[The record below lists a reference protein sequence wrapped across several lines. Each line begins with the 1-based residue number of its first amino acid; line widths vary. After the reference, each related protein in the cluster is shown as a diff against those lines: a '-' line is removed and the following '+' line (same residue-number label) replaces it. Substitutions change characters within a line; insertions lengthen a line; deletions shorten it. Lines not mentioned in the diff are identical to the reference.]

1 MRQRD
6 NFDHRLQNAMPH
18 SPATAASRHA
28 SLTDWLRRQLLDW
41 AATDGVRWLFV
52 ARTLVAAFSAVW
64 LAFRFDLDSP
74 STAMT
79 TTFILAL
86 PSSGMVLEKAFYR
99 LLGTI
104 VGCCASLLLIALF
117 PQHAPQLYL
126 GLAVWV
132 GFCTAGAA
140 MYRNQQ
146 SYSFVLAGYTAVMIA
161 VPSLDHATA
170 AFSIAVTRV
179 AEVGLGIICAAVV
192 NDVLFPRPQ
201 GPLVMRT
208 VQARFEGFL
217 SFCQNVLAHR
227 LPPSEA
233 EVSHLR
239 FAADIAALESG
250 RAAAFFEAAHSRHHT
265 RQLHAFNEAFMA
277 ALTTFYTLHRLIH
290 RASAQP
296 DSPVPGLLEPL
307 HRQLAAAMSAAID
320 AARGKKRGTAT
331 AFAALGPQLA
341 ASIADARDALA
352 LADIG
357 SSAEDALRWRMDFDT
372 AVDLLARFAGN
383 IATFAALYDGLA
395 QRRRMQ
401 ASEPRAYAPKTPPGI
416 VIANGLRAALM
427 LLATATIWYW
437 LNLPSLSNMVIMGAI
452 FGALASSSPRPK
464 VMIRHVMSGF
474 LIAIPL
480 CFVTEFYLVIQAS
493 DYPSLVLATL
503 PLMALGAWLI
513 GDPQRA
519 GMGIGVTMFSSMSLM
534 ATNRMHFDA
543 ASYFNGAIAQL
554 MGVGIAYLAFLV
566 LLPEHTMGN
575 RKHVAAALW
584 REALA
589 ACTTRL
595 PGSARRPDA
604 TTQAAR
610 RLRHRFDN
618 RVRDLLSQLNAAA
631 GPTPNKETRAVVRQS
646 LTMLE
651 LGHATIAL
659 RAVLATS
666 LSSPVRDALQ
676 RVLDTLA
683 AYLRAPGFAS
693 SAAVGAAVLAASP
706 VVRAALPEAAAER
719 LPRLHTALTDLHAIY
734 TSLLDQ
740 TGTSHAA

>member
-1 MRQRD
+1 MTPASATDASSSSTLAGWLGRQVR
-6 NFDHRLQNAMPH
+6 
-18 SPATAASRHA
+18 
-28 SLTDWLRRQLLDW
+28 DW
-41 AATDGVRWLFV
+41 AATDGVRCIFV
-52 ARTLVAAFSAVW
+52 ARTLVAAFAALW

-104 VGCCASLLLIALF
+104 VGCCASLALIALF
-117 PQHAPQLYL
+117 PQHAPALYL

-132 GFCTAGAA
+132 GICTAGAA

-179 AEVGLGIICAAVV
+179 SEVGLGIICAAVV
-192 NDVLFPRPQ
+192 NDVLFPRAH

-217 SFCQNVLAHR
+217 SFCQNVFEHR

-250 RAAAFFEAAHSRHHT
+250 RAAAFFEAAHSRSQT
-265 RQLHAFNEAFMA
+265 RQLHAFNEAFMT

-307 HRQLAAAMSAAID
+307 YRQLAAAMSAAIG
-320 AARGKKRGTAT
+320 AARGKERGAAT
-331 AFAALGPQLA
+331 AFEALGPRLA

-357 SSAEDALRWRMDFDT
+357 SSPEDALRWRMDFDT
-372 AVDLLARFAGN
+372 AVELLAHFAIDI
-383 IATFAALYDGLA
+383 IAFAALYDGLA

-401 ASEPRAYAPKTPPGI
+401 ASEPRAYSPKTPPGI
-416 VIANGLRAALM
+416 VIANGIRAALM
-427 LLATATIWYW
+427 LLAAATIWYW
-437 LNLPSLSNMVIMGAI
+437 LATPSLSNMVIIGAI

-464 VMIRHVMSGF
+464 AMVKQVMIGF

-480 CFVTEFYLVIQAS
+480 CFVTEFCLVIQAN
-493 DYPSLVLATL
+493 DYPMLVLAAM

-513 GDPQRA
+513 SDPQRA
-519 GMGIGVTMFSSMSLM
+519 GMGIGMAMFSSMFLVP
-534 ATNRMHFDA
+534 TNRMHFDA
-543 ASYFNGAIAQL
+543 ANYFNGAIAQL

-566 LLPEHTMGN
+566 VLPEHTMGN

-589 ACTTRL
+589 ACCTRL
-595 PGSARRPDA
+595 PGSPRRPDA

-631 GPTPNKETRAVVRQS
+631 GPTPNEETRAVVRHG

-651 LGHATIAL
+651 LGHATIEL

-666 LSSPVRDALQ
+666 PSSPVRDALQ

-683 AYLRAPGFAS
+683 EHLRAPSVAS
-693 SAAVGAAVLAASP
+693 SAAVCAAVLAASP
-706 VVRAALPEAAAER
+706 VVRAALPDAAADR
-719 LPRLHTALTDLHAIY
+719 LPRLHTALADLHSIY

-740 TGTSHAA
+740 GETSHAT